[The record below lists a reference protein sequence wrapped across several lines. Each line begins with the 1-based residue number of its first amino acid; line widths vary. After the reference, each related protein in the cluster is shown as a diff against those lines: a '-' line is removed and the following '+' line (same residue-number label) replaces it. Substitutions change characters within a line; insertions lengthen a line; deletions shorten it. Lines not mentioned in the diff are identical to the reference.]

1 MIGVCKDIVFKVKMQ
16 TRVPGRLFY
25 MFDHL
30 RYLIRVHPFTLCQV
44 ICGANFGIGF
54 ELRVKLKTSP
64 NNLNVFFSLEAAK
77 GFFKLSFSYI
87 TKRTSDVRPYFDFH
101 FFIGQRKDFYT
112 HSDCFYSIQWITTGV
127 ISKRSSE

>member
-30 RYLIRVHPFTLCQV
+30 RYLIRVHPFTLSQV
-44 ICGANFGIGF
+44 ICDANFGIGF

-64 NNLNVFFSLEAAK
+64 NNLNVFFSLEASK
-77 GFFKLSFSYI
+77 GFFKLSYYYI
-87 TKRTSDVRPYFDFH
+87 TETTCDVRPYFECHLIIDL
-101 FFIGQRKDFYT
+101 
-112 HSDCFYSIQWITTGV
+112 W
-127 ISKRSSE
+127 